1 MSQASQPY
9 IIVNKD
15 SFGSALS
22 DQFDVF
28 MNSITFKNGG
38 NNSDDTTTAMS
49 IDSASKDQDDG
60 ELTGRDRVQTYT
72 LSKDLFNPL
81 ATRTKYT
88 RPLLYQYYNKHP
100 LLTNNNNNNNNKYK
114 RKANNKRDK
123 REKAKSILRSTRSGR
138 GRATTTQA
146 RPSDQADT
154 EPPPPTTTNTNTTGA
169 STTEKGKATWS
180 EVPSVRDDL
189 GLLVAKCVSEETV
202 SAYLLVISLLLS
214 VWKDEFVSYQKY
226 DFTSESAIPML
237 NLMAPLFMPP
247 TGSGSGSGS
256 GSDNNNKDTSHISDF
271 QHIQDTYRNYSNQLK
286 DYVISAPAPGTPPH
300 QSSEKTSSSATAG
313 IDTNRT
319 VSFQETAS
327 PHVSHKVYNLRSSL
341 TPSAA
346 GALTETSVN
355 ANSGVMSFLPHGPYS
370 DAGSTVESILTE
382 QGTEEHRTVRY
393 TLIIVAYINAYI
405 DVFVYDCVVYG
416 RIMALRQARRPAKKK
431 RRKTNSSL
439 RP

>member
-1 MSQASQPY
+1 MSEASQPY

-38 NNSDDTTTAMS
+38 GSDDITAMN

-72 LSKDLFNPL
+72 LVKDLFNPL

-100 LLTNNNNNNNNKYK
+100 LLTNNNNNNKYK

-138 GRATTTQA
+138 GRATTSQA
-146 RPSDQADT
+146 RPSDQVDT
-154 EPPPPTTTNTNTTGA
+154 EAPPPTNTTN
-169 STTEKGKATWS
+169 STSNAEKGKATWS

-189 GLLVAKCVSEETV
+189 GLLVAKCISEETV

-226 DFTSESAIPML
+226 DFTSESAIPMI

-247 TGSGSGSGS
+247 TSTGSGSGSGS
-256 GSDNNNKDTSHISDF
+256 GGDANNKDTSHISDF
-271 QHIQDTYRNYSNQLK
+271 QHIQDSYRNYSNQLK

-300 QSSEKTSSSATAG
+300 QSSEKTASSATAG

-382 QGTEEHRTVRY
+382 QGTEEHRTVCY
-393 TLIIVAYINAYI
+393 TLVLSACVSAYTN
-405 DVFVYDCVVYG
+405 VFV
-416 RIMALRQARRPAKKK
+416 
-431 RRKTNSSL
+431 
-439 RP
+439 

>member
-38 NNSDDTTTAMS
+38 GSDDTTAMN

-60 ELTGRDRVQTYT
+60 ELTGRDRIQTYT

-138 GRATTTQA
+138 GRASTSQA
-146 RPSDQADT
+146 RSSDQADT
-154 EPPPPTTTNTNTTGA
+154 EPPPPTNTTTSGA
-169 STTEKGKATWS
+169 AAEKGKATWS

-202 SAYLLVISLLLS
+202 SAYLLVISLLIS

-226 DFTSESAIPML
+226 DFTSESAIPMI

-247 TGSGSGSGS
+247 TGTGTGS
-256 GSDNNNKDTSHISDF
+256 GSDNNNNKDTSHISDF
-271 QHIQDTYRNYSNQLK
+271 QHIQDTYRNYSNQPK

-382 QGTEEHRTVRY
+382 QGTEEHRTVCY
-393 TLIIVAYINAYI
+393 TLIILAYILTNSSAVA
-405 DVFVYDCVVYG
+405 DVLFIFNCVVYG
-416 RIMALRQARRPAKKK
+416 RTMALRQARRPAKKK